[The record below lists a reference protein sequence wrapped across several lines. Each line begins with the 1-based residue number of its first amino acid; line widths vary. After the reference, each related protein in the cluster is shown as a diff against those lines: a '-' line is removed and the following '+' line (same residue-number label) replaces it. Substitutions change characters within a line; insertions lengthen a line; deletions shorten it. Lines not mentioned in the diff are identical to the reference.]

1 MEYGEI
7 RLENVGPI
15 RRAAIGRHRVSV
27 FVGPNNSGKSIAA
40 RIVHGACRLD
50 MPAGVEVRILADGRS
65 CSEEG
70 AGGAAAAAAVA
81 ADAARSEAL
90 LRCAGIG
97 KSGAASRSEDSARIS
112 LGGGKAG
119 VEADAGRGSGDKHGT
134 APPSDASAAARSGR
148 KKAVGSVYIPA
159 GRAGAVWSVLAAEQ
173 LEGGRSAAA
182 HSLGESNDMSASAC
196 PPGET
201 GSGVLPGRPVPEHLG
216 PFCEVV
222 REAFSGGLGADAEA
236 MFSRL
241 FGGSIE
247 PCAAGALPAVRYR
260 DPSGEAVDI
269 GSAGSGVV
277 SALPVVAAVHR
288 VEPGGTLVV
297 EEPGAD
303 AEAMGQLRLA
313 CELVRAALRRDVRL
327 VVTTHSDFVVHAM
340 LGMVHNGDIDS
351 GDLGLYY
358 FRRERGSRTDV
369 ERVYVNRAGE
379 AELELFNKAID
390 ALADGSVLPDAP

>member
-1 MEYGEI
+1 MEFGEI

-27 FVGPNNSGKSIAA
+27 FVGPNNSGKSVAA
-40 RIVHGACRLD
+40 RIVHGACLLD
-50 MPAGVEVRILADGRS
+50 MPAAAEIRILADGRP
-65 CSEEG
+65 CREEG
-70 AGGAAAAAAVA
+70 DGGEAA
-81 ADAARSEAL
+81 ADAARTEAL

-97 KSGAASRSEDSARIS
+97 RGGAASHSAGSARIT
-112 LGGGKAG
+112 LGCGIATGGRAG
-119 VEADAGRGSGDKHGT
+119 TEADAGRGGGGGGGNEHG
-134 APPSDASAAARSGR
+134 PDSHPASSARADGE
-148 KKAVGSVYIPA
+148 AMCSVYIPA
-159 GRAGAVWSVLAAEQ
+159 GRAGAVWSVLAAAQ
-173 LEGGRSAAA
+173 LEGGRPGAARPLAGEGSART
-182 HSLGESNDMSASAC
+182 LGGPPREDV
-196 PPGET
+196 PGE
-201 GSGVLPGRPVPEHLG
+201 PGPRVPEHLG
-216 PFCEVV
+216 PFCKVV
-222 REAFSGGLGADAEA
+222 FEAFSGGLGADAGG

-288 VEPGGTLVV
+288 VDPGGTLVV
-297 EEPGAD
+297 EEPEAD

-313 CELVRAALRRDVRL
+313 GELVRAALRRGVRL
-327 VVTTHSDFVVHAM
+327 VLTTHSDFVVHAL
-340 LGMVHNGDIDS
+340 LGMVHNGDIDP

-369 ERVYVNRAGE
+369 ERVDVNRAGE
-379 AELELFNKAID
+379 AETDMFDEALD
-390 ALADGSVLPDAP
+390 ALAKGSVV

>member
-1 MEYGEI
+1 MEFGEI

-27 FVGPNNSGKSIAA
+27 FVGPNNSGKSVAA

-70 AGGAAAAAAVA
+70 AGGAAAAVA

-134 APPSDASAAARSGR
+134 APPSAASAVARSG

-173 LEGGRSAAA
+173 LEGGRSGAA
-182 HSLGESNDMSASAC
+182 HSLGESGDMSASAC

-247 PCAAGALPAVRYR
+247 ACAAGALPAARYR

-277 SALPVVAAVHR
+277 SALPVVAVHR

-297 EEPGAD
+297 EEPEAD
-303 AEAMGQLRLA
+303 TEAMGQLRLA
-313 CELVRAALRRDVRL
+313 GELVRAALRRNVRL

-340 LGMVHNGDIDS
+340 LGMVHNGDIDP